1 MEELCYDRALFVF
14 FRSIILKIALVLLV
28 ILSLIGLSYLVYI
41 SYKMLRRVQQQ
52 EAQEKLPSPSVQKD
66 HLRSP
71 QNKQTK

>member
-1 MEELCYDRALFVF
+1 MIGLFLF

-52 EAQEKLPSPSVQKD
+52 EAQEKLPIQSVQKD